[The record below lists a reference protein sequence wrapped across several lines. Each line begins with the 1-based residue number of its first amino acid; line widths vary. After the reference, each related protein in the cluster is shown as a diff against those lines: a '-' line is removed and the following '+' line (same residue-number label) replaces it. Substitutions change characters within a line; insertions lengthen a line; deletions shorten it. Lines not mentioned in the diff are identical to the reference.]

1 MYITNVPNYLKS
13 VKNDAI
19 IAKYKKV
26 QTTTEMHISRPKCKQ
41 TVNMICK
48 IQLMMKMTLI
58 QTITV
63 KIAIHSSTKSYLEII
78 IGIK

>member
-19 IAKYKKV
+19 IAKYKI

-48 IQLMMKMTLI
+48 LQLMMKMTDTNNNSQDRI
-58 QTITV
+58 SQF
-63 KIAIHSSTKSYLEII
+63 HKSYLEII